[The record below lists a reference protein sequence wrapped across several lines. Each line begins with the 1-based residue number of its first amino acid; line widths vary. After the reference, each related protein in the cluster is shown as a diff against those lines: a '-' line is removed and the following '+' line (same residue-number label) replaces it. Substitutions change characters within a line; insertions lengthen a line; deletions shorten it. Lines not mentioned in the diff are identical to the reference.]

1 MFKNLS
7 FVVKPVK
14 DAPEKNAPENPLQNI
29 LIAKQY
35 SRIAEDVVTHVT
47 ACAVITTGTYF
58 AFKTAS
64 YVAIFAA
71 RRLFR

>member
-14 DAPEKNAPENPLQNI
+14 DAPEKNASENPLQNI